1 MTSSPPSRPIVLRA
15 ALLTATFFIF
25 LIMLLVFL
33 YYPKYT
39 TYTLMDILESSLPIS
54 LGILIGVVVIWL
66 VFPSSYAPKY
76 YDEFFPKIS
85 WVFLW
90 YLFFAPLVFVTISG
104 ISPFDY
110 HKILLSTDSPL
121 NSVFYNTE
129 NIAFLTYLIFFL
141 ALGLGVKKHMP
152 HGNNAPRVQ

>member
-25 LIMLLVFL
+25 LIILLMFL

-39 TYTLMDILESSLPIS
+39 TYSLLDILESSLPII

-76 YDEFFPKIS
+76 FDEFFPKIS
-85 WVFLW
+85 WVFLG
-90 YLFFAPLVFVTISG
+90 YLFLAPLIVVTISG
-104 ISPFDY
+104 ISPLDY
-110 HKILLSTDSPL
+110 HKILLSTHSPL
-121 NSVFYNTE
+121 TSAFYNTE
-129 NIAFLTYLIFFL
+129 NIAFLTYLMFFL
-141 ALGLGVKKHMP
+141 ALGFMIKNQKTDSNHS
-152 HGNNAPRVQ
+152 ARVQ